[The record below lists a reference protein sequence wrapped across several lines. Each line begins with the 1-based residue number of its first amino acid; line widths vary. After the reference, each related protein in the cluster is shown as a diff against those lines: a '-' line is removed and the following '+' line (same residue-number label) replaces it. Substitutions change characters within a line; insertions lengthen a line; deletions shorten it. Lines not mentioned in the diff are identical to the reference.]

1 MWDFLVA
8 YPQFQDLTLTPACFS
23 STVPGLHAGEGA
35 ERNRVYTGC
44 VCQNEG
50 KAQTKTC
57 FCVVICTLGRS
68 LFWELQHSFATQPWI
83 RYERDLLLYPFLGG
97 SVSPPTPQN
106 ADCLFFFATVICL
119 LLSHLLVFYSNADSH
134 SLLVPLF
141 TSHTL
146 VLSGCSV
153 KRHFNI
159 HDNPSPLVFRLTHQ
173 RAPHSFSEYLHAPS
187 AVGKR
192 SKNNDIII
200 LMIVTITIL
209 LRSLPPNLH
218 LSSPWIP
225 TSEPSAGWSATEAG
239 SAAFVSFFLSSSQV
253 LPDPDKAELP
263 QQPAVTKWWDPQQRG
278 ETDNSREIWEKKPCR
293 EPRTATLLSTNNF
306 NSLKFLAGKMAAWR
320 VIKIWL

>member
-1 MWDFLVA
+1 MLVKELRGTEST
-8 YPQFQDLTLTPACFS
+8 QDACAKMRVKHKLRLVF
-23 STVPGLHAGEGA
+23 VLLFAHLVGLYSENSNTASQHNHGLGIKGIYFYILSW
-35 ERNRVYTGC
+35 V
-44 VCQNEG
+44 
-50 KAQTKTC
+50 AQ
-57 FCVVICTLGRS
+57 S
-68 LFWELQHSFATQPWI
+68 A
-83 RYERDLLLYPFLGG
+83 
-97 SVSPPTPQN
+97 PPTPQN
-106 ADCLFFFATVICL
+106 ADCLFFFAAVICL

-159 HDNPSPLVFRLTHQ
+159 HDNPSPLVFRLTHL

-278 ETDNSREIWEKKPCR
+278 ETDNSREIWEKKRCR
-293 EPRTATLLSTNNF
+293 EPRTGTLLSTNNF

>member
-1 MWDFLVA
+1 MRVKHKLRLVFVLLFA
-8 YPQFQDLTLTPACFS
+8 HL
-23 STVPGLHAGEGA
+23 VGLYSENSNTASQHNHGLGIKGIYFYILSW
-35 ERNRVYTGC
+35 V
-44 VCQNEG
+44 
-50 KAQTKTC
+50 AQ
-57 FCVVICTLGRS
+57 S
-68 LFWELQHSFATQPWI
+68 A
-83 RYERDLLLYPFLGG
+83 
-97 SVSPPTPQN
+97 PPTPQN
-106 ADCLFFFATVICL
+106 ADCLFFFAAVICL

-218 LSSPWIP
+218 LSSP
-225 TSEPSAGWSATEAG
+225 
-239 SAAFVSFFLSSSQV
+239 
-253 LPDPDKAELP
+253 
-263 QQPAVTKWWDPQQRG
+263 
-278 ETDNSREIWEKKPCR
+278 
-293 EPRTATLLSTNNF
+293 
-306 NSLKFLAGKMAAWR
+306 
-320 VIKIWL
+320 